1 MKKLINQ
8 LPEGS
13 KGCSIESPRTIVLKK
28 YEGLRRKFN
37 RINKSNLNLFQFLHY
52 YFYQR
57 SRLTITNND
66 VLARLTMEIVN
77 FSKADNY
84 LNKSNYNNNK
94 KY

>member
-13 KGCSIESPRTIVLKK
+13 KGRSIESPRTIVLKK
-28 YEGLRRKFN
+28 YEGLRLKFN
-37 RINKSNLNLFQFLHY
+37 RANKSNLNLFQFLHY

-77 FSKADNY
+77 FSKAEYY
-84 LNKSNYNNNK
+84 LSRSNYNNNK